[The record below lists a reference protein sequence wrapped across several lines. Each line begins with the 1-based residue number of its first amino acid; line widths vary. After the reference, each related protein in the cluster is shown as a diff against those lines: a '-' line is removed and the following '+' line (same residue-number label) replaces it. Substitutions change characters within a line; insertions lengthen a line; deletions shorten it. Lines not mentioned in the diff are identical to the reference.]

1 MLWYYQRSLID
12 LDAIPNFVNGVKR
25 EGVKVSPDLAFG
37 LFSYLPLHKIRYGIK
52 QGIVKRADAMIKRLR
67 SWWQITIKPLFVIEA
82 MVFLVGII
90 VIILGYW
97 LKWSWTGF
105 SAKKSLGLATTSLC
119 SHYTCHRRI
128 LAQSNTK
135 EQRGKNYRTA
145 R

>member
-12 LDAIPNFVNGVKR
+12 LDAIPNFVNGIKR

-90 VIILGYW
+90 VIILQGCT
-97 LKWSWTGF
+97 K
-105 SAKKSLGLATTSLC
+105 GLSYDKL
-119 SHYTCHRRI
+119 
-128 LAQSNTK
+128 
-135 EQRGKNYRTA
+135 
-145 R
+145 